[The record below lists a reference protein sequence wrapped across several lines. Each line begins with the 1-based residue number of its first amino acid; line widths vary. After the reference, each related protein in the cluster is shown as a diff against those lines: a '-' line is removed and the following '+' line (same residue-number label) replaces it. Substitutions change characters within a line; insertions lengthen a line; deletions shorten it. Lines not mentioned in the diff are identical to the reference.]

1 MLTVRNAAVKSRAEY
16 AGNPVMSDRNCG
28 RLSRNNAGKTYER
41 MSGRKTMRLWQRPE
55 IFVRVAVA
63 LTLVVSAT
71 VLAGWFLDIQSLRQL
86 APGQVSMKANT
97 ALGLLLCSIILSLAH
112 VSETPARNV
121 LRAILECIVLAVSI
135 LTLGQYLTGIELHL
149 DELLIDASK
158 DSVLTTSPGRMA
170 PTTALGF
177 ILFSGALLV
186 DHWRTG
192 IARGISRT
200 LSTLLLLLALT
211 SLLGYAYDAPELYL
225 GIDGVTAMS
234 LPTAILFAA
243 LATGTVWL
251 RANYGFAAMLLEK
264 SVVGTYIRSLLPIV
278 VASPLLVGAAVAV
291 GYGRL
296 YDGRFAIALTA
307 LGSVVAAA
315 IVSAVSIVILRR
327 ADNALYVRDRALLA
341 TTTGVVITDHR
352 QTDEPIVFIN
362 RAFTDITGYE
372 MEDCFGRNCRFLN
385 TGVNASEESLQGI
398 RSCLRNDSGGQF
410 ELENRRKDGSSFWNR
425 LSLAP
430 VANYEGTITHFVGI
444 IEDVTK
450 RLEQQQ
456 QLVDALEETK
466 RANKLRETFVRLV
479 GHELRTPLNAA
490 LTWIRLMEV
499 DNSQDTVNRGISVVA
514 ASIDSQSRL
523 IDDLVDVSRF
533 ASAGVRLESET
544 VDARHLVE
552 ETVEELRPTIE
563 PELTLTLQ
571 ITPGS
576 YTAKVDPLRV
586 KQIIRNL
593 VSNAHRYTQAGGHI
607 SIHLSVV
614 DDSLVMTVQDNG
626 KGMTEEQIA
635 HIFEPFW
642 RVDHNLPG
650 LGVGLAIVSALVAAH
665 EGSIEVASD
674 GEARGSTFTVR
685 LPFDAAPSGRV
696 SFHEGEPDDDT
707 Q

>member
-1 MLTVRNAAVKSRAEY
+1 
-16 AGNPVMSDRNCG
+16 
-28 RLSRNNAGKTYER
+28 
-41 MSGRKTMRLWQRPE
+41 MRLWQRPE
-55 IFVRVAVA
+55 TLVRGAVA
-63 LTLVVSAT
+63 LTLVVSAA
-71 VLAGWFLDIQSLRQL
+71 VLAGWFLDVQSLRQL

-97 ALGLLLCSIILSLAH
+97 ALGLLLCSIILFIAH
-112 VSETPARNV
+112 LSETPARNV
-121 LRAILECIVLAVSI
+121 IRAILECIVLAVSS
-135 LTLGQYLTGIELHL
+135 LTLSQYLTGIELHL
-149 DELLIDASK
+149 DELLIEASR

-177 ILFSGALLV
+177 ILFASALLV

-192 IARGISRT
+192 IGRGISRT

-243 LATGTVWL
+243 LASGIVWL
-251 RANYGFAAMLLEK
+251 RADYGFAAMLLEK

-278 VASPLLVGAAVAV
+278 VASPLLVGAAVAA

-296 YDGRFAIALTA
+296 YDGTIAIALTA

-327 ADNALYVRDRALLA
+327 ADNALYIRDRALLA

-352 QTDEPIVFIN
+352 EPDEPIVFIN
-362 RAFTDITGYE
+362 IAFTEITGYE
-372 MEDCFGRNCRFLN
+372 FEDCVGRNCRFLN
-385 TGVNASEESLQGI
+385 SAANTAEESLAGI
-398 RSCLRNDSGGQF
+398 RNCLANDLDGVF
-410 ELENRRKDGSSFWNR
+410 EIENRRKDGRLFWNR

-430 VANYEGTITHFVGI
+430 VANYEGTVTHFVGI
-444 IEDVTK
+444 IEDVTQ
-450 RLEQQQ
+450 RLEQQT
-456 QLVDALEETK
+456 QLVNALDETK

-490 LTWIRLMEV
+490 LTWTRLMEV
-499 DNSQDTVNRGISVVA
+499 DKSEDTISRGMSVVA
-514 ASIDSQSRL
+514 ASIESQSRL

-544 VDARHLVE
+544 VDMHRLIE
-552 ETVEELRPTIE
+552 ESVEELRPTIE
-563 PELTLTLQ
+563 PELQLALQ
-571 ITPGS
+571 VTPGS
-576 YTAKVDPLRV
+576 YYANVDPLRV

-593 VSNAHRYTQAGGHI
+593 VSNAHRYTPAGGHI
-607 SIHLSVV
+607 NIRMSVV
-614 DDSLVMTVQDNG
+614 DDELVLTVEDSG
-626 KGMTEEQIA
+626 KGMTEQQMA

-650 LGVGLAIVSALVAAH
+650 LGVGLAIVAALVTAH
-665 EGSIEVASD
+665 EGSIEVASGGD
-674 GEARGSTFTVR
+674 AKGSTFTVR

-696 SFHEGEPDDDT
+696 SLHEGERDKDR